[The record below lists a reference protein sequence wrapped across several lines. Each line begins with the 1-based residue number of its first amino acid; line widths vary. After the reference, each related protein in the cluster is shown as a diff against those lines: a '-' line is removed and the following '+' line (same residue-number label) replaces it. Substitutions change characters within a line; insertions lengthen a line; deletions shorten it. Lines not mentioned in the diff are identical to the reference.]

1 MIRVG
6 TCSWAD
12 ESFSKAWYPKGVK
25 SGERLGFY
33 AERFDIVEANSTFY
47 RLPDEELVARW
58 ARLLPDGFVMHVKA
72 FGLMTRHPVRLE
84 ALPEDLHG
92 EVEADERGRV
102 DRPSREVRG
111 EVFRRFLAAL
121 EPLREAGKLGGIL
134 MQFPPYVVPKP
145 RSYEYLE
152 WAREQLDGHEMLVEF
167 RHKAW
172 FEEPAEPL
180 AFLEEHDMTYVTV
193 DAPPDVIPLVV
204 ARTSGTAYVRF
215 HGRNRATWFKRTGS
229 TAERFD
235 YLYSDEELEELVPT
249 LAELAQQSERAFAFF
264 NNNASSEDPENP
276 LGRISQAATN
286 AQQLRRLLDV
296 NRIPASGGAAE

>member
-25 SGERLGFY
+25 GSERLSHY
-33 AERFDIVEANSTFY
+33 AKRFDVVEANSTFY

-72 FGLMTRHPVRLE
+72 FGLMTRHPVKLDV
-84 ALPEDLHG
+84 LPEDLHDA
-92 EVEADERGRV
+92 VEADERGRV

-152 WAREQLDGHEMLVEF
+152 WARGQLAGYEMLVEF

-172 FEEPAEPL
+172 FEDPAEPL
-180 AFLEEHDMTYVTV
+180 AFLEQHGMTYVTV

-204 ARTSGTAYVRF
+204 GRTSGTAYVRF

-235 YLYSDEELEELVPT
+235 YLYSPTELREWAKT
-249 LAELAQQSERAFAFF
+249 LRGLGGEAEVVYAMF
-264 NNNASSEDPENP
+264 NNN
-276 LGRISQAATN
+276 GRSGGGEVPHDLADGRAEVAQAPTN
-286 AQQLRRLLDV
+286 AAMLRALL
-296 NRIPASGGAAE
+296 A

>member
-12 ESFSKAWYPKGVK
+12 ESFSKAWYPKDVK
-25 SGERLGFY
+25 GSERLSYY
-33 AERFDIVEANSTFY
+33 AERFDVVEANSTFY

-84 ALPEDLHG
+84 ALPEDLHDA
-92 EVEADERGRV
+92 VEADERGRV

-111 EVFRRFLAAL
+111 EVFRRFLSAL
-121 EPLREAGKLGGIL
+121 EPLREAGRLGGIL

-145 RSYEYLE
+145 RSYKYLE
-152 WAREQLDGHEMLVEF
+152 WAREQLDGYEMLVEF

-172 FEEPAEPL
+172 FEDPAEPL
-180 AFLEEHDMTYVTV
+180 AFLEQHGMTYVTV
-193 DAPPDVIPLVV
+193 DGPPDVIPLVV
-204 ARTSGTAYVRF
+204 ARTSPTAYVRF

-229 TAERFD
+229 SAERFD
-235 YLYSDEELEELVPT
+235 YLYTPKELREWAETLHELDGE
-249 LAELAQQSERAFAFF
+249 AEVVYAMF
-264 NNNASSEDPENP
+264 NNN
-276 LGRISQAATN
+276 GR
-286 AQQLRRLLDV
+286 
-296 NRIPASGGAAE
+296 SGGAEVPRDLAGGLAEVAQAPTNAAMLKELL